1 MWQEAE
7 MGGISPEEVYA
18 AIVCCGSSIKPCV
31 WLKSELP
38 HLLDEICAIAASVQL
53 SCPAGGD
60 ETCPEGGDKEERPQQ
75 SDGPEAAGASV
86 KLSRAEAKV
95 AWLAAG
101 GNTDRAVRQ
110 LLRDRQRKVRATT
123 QAFDVVLKITIS
135 RRKMSLLRIWWP
147 KTSRKTETTSKTP
160 AVGLSELC
168 RRLWIWQQKRI
179 SCLGMSQTFYL
190 SIFIFSMISLLS
202 TGVYWKTSKSRF

>member
-1 MWQEAE
+1 MC
-7 MGGISPEEVYA
+7 GISPEEVYA
-18 AIVCCGSSIKPCV
+18 AIVCSGNSIKPRV

-60 ETCPEGGDKEERPQQ
+60 ERCPESGDKEEPPQQ
-75 SDGPEAAGASV
+75 SDGPEATGASV

-110 LLRDRQRKVRATT
+110 LLRDRQRKVRT
-123 QAFDVVLKITIS
+123 
-135 RRKMSLLRIWWP
+135 
-147 KTSRKTETTSKTP
+147 TTS
-160 AVGLSELC
+160 A
-168 RRLWIWQQKRI
+168 
-179 SCLGMSQTFYL
+179 
-190 SIFIFSMISLLS
+190 
-202 TGVYWKTSKSRF
+202 